1 MSEMTNE
8 EIVAEL
14 KSSDVQKV
22 RVAIVDIDG
31 VLRGKV
37 MHKDKFL
44 SAVDGGFGFCTVVF
58 GWDCADLCYDHVDY
72 TGWHTGYPDAEVEVD
87 LQTYRTIP
95 WEDGV
100 PFFLGHFVKD
110 GGKPLEVCPRQV
122 LRQVVEKSE
131 AAGYKPLFGTEF
143 EWFNFKET
151 PQSLHDKSF
160 TNLAPITPGMFG
172 YSILRSSMNSG
183 FFSALMD
190 DLLAFGVPVEGLHT
204 ETGPGVYEAAILY
217 SDALE
222 AADRAVLFKTG
233 AKEIAY
239 RFGIVPTFMAKWHVD
254 LPGSSGHM
262 HQSLQGPGGKNLFY
276 EGSDPMKMSDV
287 FRSYLAGQML
297 LLPELLPFYAPT
309 INSYK
314 RLVEGAWAPTRVT
327 WSGDNRTASLRVIS
341 GGEKSTRLETRVT
354 GADFNPYLGIAAALA
369 SGLYGVQNN
378 LKLEDAPVVGNA
390 YEAHDAVRLPGNLY
404 DAAVKMKESKIAREI
419 FGDGFIDHF
428 ATTRIW
434 EWRQF
439 QKAVTDWELKRYFEI
454 I

>member
-1 MSEMTNE
+1 MSQMTNE

-14 KSSDVQKV
+14 ERSDVQKV

-31 VLRGKV
+31 VMRGKV
-37 MHKDKFL
+37 MHKGKFL
-44 SAVDGGFGFCTVVF
+44 SAVKSGFGFCNVVF
-58 GWDCADLCYDHVDY
+58 GWDCADICYDHVDY

-100 PFFLGHFVKD
+100 PFFLGHFVKE

-122 LRQVVEKSE
+122 LRQVIEKTE
-131 AAGYKPLFGTEF
+131 AAGYKPVFGTEF
-143 EWFNFKET
+143 EWFNFRET
-151 PQSLHDKSF
+151 PQSLHEKGF
-160 TNLAPITPGMFG
+160 ANMEPITPGMFG
-172 YSILRSSMNSG
+172 YSILRSSINSG

-239 RFGIVPTFMAKWHVD
+239 RFGIVPTFMAKWNVD

-262 HQSLQGPGGKNLFY
+262 HQSLQGAGGKNLFY
-276 EGSDPMKMSDV
+276 DGADPMKMSEV

-327 WSGDNRTASLRVIS
+327 WSADNRTASLRVIA
-341 GGEKSTRLETRVT
+341 GGPKSTRLETRVT

-369 SGLYGVQNN
+369 SGLYGVQNK

-390 YEAHDAVRLPGNLY
+390 YEAHDAVRLPANLY
-404 DAAVKMKESKIAREI
+404 EAALKMKESELAREL

-428 ATTRIW
+428 ATSRLW
-434 EWRQF
+434 EWSQF